1 MLLITPIKMITPI
14 SLKAVLLITLIKMI
28 KSMYM
33 FKMIT
38 SISPRGAFFGEAGGW
53 ERPLFFL
60 PEEKVFYYHFLT
72 FFFLPEEKMLIIV
85 VTNLCMMSLMSLIV
99 TGYNLKLLW
108 QALKIEEYD
117 WYGYGETYG
126 SEAQLRSDYRYK
138 QVWVWIGWVFGCLGQ
153 TR

>member
-1 MLLITPIKMITPI
+1 
-14 SLKAVLLITLIKMI
+14 
-28 KSMYM
+28 
-33 FKMIT
+33 
-38 SISPRGAFFGEAGGW
+38 
-53 ERPLFFL
+53 
-60 PEEKVFYYHFLT
+60 
-72 FFFLPEEKMLIIV
+72 MLIIV

-138 QVWVWIGWVFGCLGQ
+138 QVWVWIGWVFGSDKVREGKEHIYRWIWHVLADIQ
-153 TR
+153 V